1 MDNLTKQQRRRC
13 MRANKRAGTRPELIV
28 PYLFRNLDFGYQPKM
43 HGHPDFA
50 DIKKKVVIFIDG
62 CFWHKCPLH
71 FKPPKT
77 NTEYWLNKI
86 NKNVERDKAVTAYY
100 KSIHWRVIRMYEHE
114 VKNLYKNKFL
124 KRHRIL
130 RRRCTPLNSMIQQNL
145 K

>member
-13 MRANKRAGTRPELIV
+13 MRANKRAGTKPELIV
-28 PYLFRNLDFGYQPKM
+28 PYLFRNLNLVYQPKM
-43 HGHPDFA
+43 YGHPDFA
-50 DIKKKVVIFIDG
+50 DIEKKVVIFIDG

-77 NTEYWLNKI
+77 NKEYWLNKI
-86 NKNVERDKAVTAYY
+86 NKNVERDKAITAYY

-124 KRHRIL
+124 KSRKI
-130 RRRCTPLNSMIQQNL
+130 RRRR
-145 K
+145 